1 MIHLTFERGAADFE
15 TICFYSK
22 FLKVEKK
29 KRDPE
34 FSRLSRCLFISLSFL
49 SLSLSLSRAILFFA
63 DLRAAHNFRK
73 CRQRIMIF
81 GGSQGT
87 ETKPNTWSGK

>member
-1 MIHLTFERGAADFE
+1 MKKYWVTLGRGVIHLTFERGAADFE

-49 SLSLSLSRAILFFA
+49 SLSLARHFVFRGFARRAQF
-63 DLRAAHNFRK
+63 
-73 CRQRIMIF
+73 
-81 GGSQGT
+81 
-87 ETKPNTWSGK
+87 